1 MLGSR
6 KDMSQSPE
14 NTPTIRIVHIFLVPN
29 YEHGCINNVSSQ
41 KQLPVKKHFLLIFS
55 KNAELVAIII
65 SSMVNSDNVCLQ
77 RGSVKVNSWLSL
89 PGHAL
94 FIPKVEEC

>member
-29 YEHGCINNVSSQ
+29 YEHGCINNISSQ
-41 KQLPVKKHFLLIFS
+41 KQLPIKKTL
-55 KNAELVAIII
+55 
-65 SSMVNSDNVCLQ
+65 
-77 RGSVKVNSWLSL
+77 SVDFFK
-89 PGHAL
+89 
-94 FIPKVEEC
+94 EC